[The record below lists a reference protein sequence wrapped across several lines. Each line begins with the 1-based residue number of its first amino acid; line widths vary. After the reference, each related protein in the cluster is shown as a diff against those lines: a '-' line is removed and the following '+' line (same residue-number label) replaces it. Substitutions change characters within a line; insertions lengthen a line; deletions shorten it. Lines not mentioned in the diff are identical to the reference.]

1 MTTKQ
6 DGAVNGRW
14 NMAGGERGEESERLT
29 NLDLDEHYRPK
40 KRETTPTPTPT
51 PTTQL
56 SNSELREIQERERRK
71 PLTENQR
78 YHAEQARLAR
88 QRALD
93 ALEE

>member
-1 MTTKQ
+1 MTTRQ

-14 NMAGGERGEESERLT
+14 NMAGASWEGEEQRLT
-29 NLDLDEHYRPK
+29 NLDLDEHYRPR
-40 KRETTPTPTPT
+40 KREAVPT
-51 PTTQL
+51 PTTPPTKQL
-56 SNSELREIQERERRK
+56 SSSELREIERRK

>member
-1 MTTKQ
+1 MSNQ
-6 DGAVNGRW
+6 PGFMPDGRPL
-14 NMAGGERGEESERLT
+14 MAGGEWGGESERLT

-40 KRETTPTPTPT
+40 KREPIPT
-51 PTTQL
+51 PTTSPIKQL
-56 SNSELREIQERERRK
+56 SSSELLEIERRK